1 MLESLLGILQSVVSG
16 AFGLVFP
23 VVGHLRQ
30 GRRRRLFGM
39 LVAVWLLSIAAV
51 AIVGSIW
58 AQALAP

>member
-1 MLESLLGILQSVVSG
+1 MLESLLDILQSVVSG
-16 AFGLVFP
+16 VFGLVFLG
-23 VVGHLRQ
+23 VGHMPE

-51 AIVGSIW
+51 AIVGSIY

>member
-1 MLESLLGILQSVVSG
+1 
-16 AFGLVFP
+16 
-23 VVGHLRQ
+23 
-30 GRRRRLFGM
+30 M